1 MRAFQERRC
10 RRASARR
17 SRELRIRSTRGGCVW
32 AEGRNRDPVAAKGI
46 DVGVAE
52 RGESPV
58 FVVTLSGSAGMDSNN
73 ECTSDG
79 RADEVGWPAVTVL
92 AAPTGVLELELPPA
106 SLTVVV
112 CELPDPAFELAG
124 QVATPSGEPLSGAT
138 IEADS
143 GSATY
148 TATADRLGLFRLN
161 DIPRGTFTVSVD
173 YRDGWVTSPQQVDL
187 EQEPFPIANF
197 TLTPRL
203 SGTVRLPAQQGGGPV
218 PGAAVWVEP
227 SGGGAVIASTTTDCE
242 GNFTLPVAGGTFD
255 VKADFPDDGI
265 TARVKANVNVTA
277 SATCINFVLAA
288 GATPTLCN

>member
-1 MRAFQERRC
+1 M
-10 RRASARR
+10 
-17 SRELRIRSTRGGCVW
+17 
-32 AEGRNRDPVAAKGI
+32 GI
-46 DVGVAE
+46 AD

-112 CELPDPAFELAG
+112 CELTDPAFELAG

-161 DIPRGTFTVSVD
+161 DIPRGTFTVSVK
-173 YRDGWVTSPQQVDL
+173 YRDGWVTSPQQVIVSD
-187 EQEPFPIANF
+187 ENPHHIVNF
-197 TLTPRL
+197 AAAPRL
-203 SGTVRLPAQQGGGPV
+203 SGTVKRPPV
-218 PGAAVWVEP
+218 FPETQPQPVAGAAVWVLPP
-227 SGGGAVIASTTTDCE
+227 STNNIVASTVTDCE
-242 GNFTLPVAGGTFD
+242 GNFVLPVAPGHYRLSGGY
-255 VKADFPDDGI
+255 PDRPQPQPA
-265 TARVKANVNVTA
+265 TVNVTNQA
-277 SATCINFVLAA
+277 RIYDITLDATT
-288 GATPTLCN
+288 TPTERL